1 MKSQNIFERY
11 EMKYIVTDAQRDA
24 ILRETAAHLKGDQY
38 GQSTICNLYYDVPS
52 YTLIRR
58 SLEKPAYKEKLR
70 VRSYGVARPDSKVF
84 VELKKK
90 AYGIVYKRRVS
101 LPEREAMFYLGSDA
115 MGGLPGQ
122 IGREIDYFRGF
133 YEGLA
138 PKMFISYER
147 EAFYDTDDDSFRV
160 TFDRHILWR
169 TDDLSLTK
177 GAYGREVLSAGYSLM
192 ELKVGA
198 ALPLWMV
205 SVLSRHRIYQ
215 TSFSKYGKAYQDM
228 TALSG
233 QPVYCYHTLPRKDVS
248 TGQYEKRRALV
259 NHAAAVL

>member
-122 IGREIDYFRGF
+122 DPQGHGGTGRRRRRYPPGLRENR
-133 YEGLA
+133 EGPEA
-138 PKMFISYER
+138 PWI
-147 EAFYDTDDDSFRV
+147 
-160 TFDRHILWR
+160 
-169 TDDLSLTK
+169 
-177 GAYGREVLSAGYSLM
+177 
-192 ELKVGA
+192 
-198 ALPLWMV
+198 
-205 SVLSRHRIYQ
+205 
-215 TSFSKYGKAYQDM
+215 
-228 TALSG
+228 
-233 QPVYCYHTLPRKDVS
+233 
-248 TGQYEKRRALV
+248 
-259 NHAAAVL
+259 